1 MRQLDELAAY
11 AATNHLH
18 GSDRFKRTSIL
29 KPLDFIF
36 VELDRNA
43 NPGDRDLVRAG
54 VKGLIFD
61 HLERIAPP
69 NYKPGQRKREQV
81 NHYVDLFFDGVLA
94 EGHQDDV
101 NRLLQREKLLRS
113 AYLTYYRA
121 ALPQRVGTPM
131 TQGAPSGVTCVDDP
145 GDEQQEEEQNAD
157 A

>member
-1 MRQLDELAAY
+1 MRQLEELAAY

-18 GSDRFKRTSIL
+18 GSGRFKRNSIL
-29 KPLDFIF
+29 KPLDLIL

-43 NPGDRDLVRAG
+43 NPVDRGLVRAG

-61 HLERIAPP
+61 HLDRIAPADG
-69 NYKPGQRKREQV
+69 KPGQRKREQV
-81 NHYVDLFFDGVLA
+81 NHYVDLFFDGVLS

-121 ALPQRVGTPM
+121 ALPQRMAIPD
-131 TQGAPSGVTCVDDP
+131 QQQPASGVSDMDDAP
-145 GDEQQEEEQNAD
+145 DGLEEEQDAD